1 MKINDIRKLST
12 SDLTD
17 QSTKLR
23 DEIFDLKHQL
33 RLGQLTNVKIIKLK
47 RKELARMLTVLSEQL
62 LKETK

>member
-62 LKETK
+62 LKEKK